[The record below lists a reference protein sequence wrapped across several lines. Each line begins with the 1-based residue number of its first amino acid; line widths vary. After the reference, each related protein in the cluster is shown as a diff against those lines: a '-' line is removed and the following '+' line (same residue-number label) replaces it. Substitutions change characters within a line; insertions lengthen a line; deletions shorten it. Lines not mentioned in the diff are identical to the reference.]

1 MENQF
6 SVETKGNWPDH
17 YTDPKNHIIR
27 VQTALSN
34 TAARLWDVVEK
45 SLDPS
50 GRPRDAVAQRVVA
63 AVTQIQDVETEAV
76 ASWQQG
82 HFQRLTVDER
92 LKTGAKWATAAKRA
106 ITEAAKGIESL
117 PGDSRS
123 LRPQVL
129 GVLVAQ
135 ETRLDSLLEEQRE
148 RAKLMFRPVQTQPG
162 PKPERTAEPAVQAQT
177 QSGIYRGPILEA
189 TDSVLVQRIS
199 SAMIVM
205 HKKEL
210 LSRNVELGESVSIR
224 YSGGTGSVSQLNE
237 RGRGLTSLER

>member
-1 MENQF
+1 M
-6 SVETKGNWPDH
+6 
-17 YTDPKNHIIR
+17 
-27 VQTALSN
+27 
-34 TAARLWDVVEK
+34 
-45 SLDPS
+45 
-50 GRPRDAVAQRVVA
+50 
-63 AVTQIQDVETEAV
+63 TQIQDVETEAV

-82 HFQRLTVDER
+82 HFQRLTLDER
-92 LKTGAKWATAAKRA
+92 LKAGEKWATAAKRA

-162 PKPERTAEPAVQAQT
+162 PKPERPTEPAVQAQT

-210 LSRNVELGESVSIR
+210 LNRNVELEKVSRFVIVAAQGR
-224 YSGGTGSVSQLNE
+224 LANLTNAGGA
-237 RGRGLTSLER
+237 